1 MLRTTVFVLAVVLTS
16 SATAAGWRDLRVDA
30 TSEEAFAKSLET
42 FKEKLSSPRASVFG
56 EALKDI
62 WIQGAKAAAA
72 EQRVYTADE
81 YYAQVDGLSYA
92 QVVTLTD
99 PSGATSRQRYQAALR
114 VAAPGSYQARPEW
127 AAYVLHAPYFSGE
140 QFGP

>member
-62 WIQGAKAAAA
+62 WIQSATAAEA
-72 EQRVYTADE
+72 EQREYTADE
-81 YYAQVDGLSYA
+81 YYRLLDGLSYED
-92 QVVTLTD
+92 VVTYTD
-99 PSGATSRQRYQAALR
+99 PTGDTAKTRLQQAKLSWNSARVDNIGSRVVHL
-114 VAAPGSYQARPEW
+114 ARLP
-127 AAYVLHAPYFSGE
+127 P
-140 QFGP
+140 